1 MHRLAACATSS
12 DKLKFVGHTVG
23 RMPELPEVEHVV
35 RALRPAI
42 TGRRII
48 SAELKLARIA
58 PEASASQFKR
68 KLRGA
73 VVNGVSR
80 RGKYILI
87 ELDNNRVLLTHLRM
101 TGKFISLTIDQS
113 LPRHAHVIFYLDDER
128 RLVFCDMRQFG
139 RMRLVAAKKLSTL
152 PQIQALAPEPL
163 TDDFSFEYFRE
174 TLSKSRRS
182 LKQLLL
188 DQTRILGLGN
198 IYASEALFLARISPL
213 KAADTLSRLRALRL
227 HQAIREI
234 LNEAIDAGSTLRID
248 LDDGGGSY
256 FGTTERFWR
265 VYERAGEPCVN
276 CGARIKR
283 VVQGGRSTY
292 YCPKCQRT

>member
-1 MHRLAACATSS
+1 
-12 DKLKFVGHTVG
+12 
-23 RMPELPEVEHVV
+23 MPELPEVEHVV
-35 RALRPAI
+35 RALRRSI
-42 TGRRII
+42 LGRRILAVEI
-48 SAELKLARIA
+48 KLPRLLVRSS
-58 PEASASQFKR
+58 PTSFKR

-73 VVNGVSR
+73 RIDAVNR

-87 ELDNNRVLLTHLRM
+87 ELDTQQVLLVHLRM
-101 TGKFISLTIDQS
+101 TGKFLCIGSDQP
-113 LPRHAHVIFYLDDER
+113 LPPYPHVVFYLDDDR
-128 RLVFCDMRQFG
+128 KLVFCDMRQFG
-139 RMRLVAAKKLSTL
+139 RMRLLPTQKLSAL
-152 PQIQALAPEPL
+152 PQIEALAPEPL
-163 TDDFSFEYFRE
+163 TDDFSLDYFLE

-213 KAADTLSRLRALRL
+213 KPADSLSKKRALRL
-227 HQAIREI
+227 HEAIRDI
-234 LNEAIDAGSTLRID
+234 LQEAIDAGSTLRID
-248 LDDGGGSY
+248 LTDGDGSY

-276 CGARIKR
+276 CGAPIRR

-292 YCPKCQRT
+292 YCPRCQRR

>member
-1 MHRLAACATSS
+1 
-12 DKLKFVGHTVG
+12 
-23 RMPELPEVEHVV
+23 MPELPEVEHVV
-35 RALRPAI
+35 RALRRSI
-42 TGRRII
+42 LGRRILAVEI
-48 SAELKLARIA
+48 KLPRLLVRSS
-58 PEASASQFKR
+58 PTSFKR

-73 VVNGVSR
+73 RIDAVNR

-87 ELDNNRVLLTHLRM
+87 ELDTQQVLLVHLRM
-101 TGKFISLTIDQS
+101 TGKFLCIGADQP
-113 LPRHAHVIFYLDDER
+113 LPPYPHLVFYLDDDR
-128 RLVFCDMRQFG
+128 KLVFCDMRQFG
-139 RMRLVAAKKLSTL
+139 RMRLLPTQKLFTL
-152 PQIQALAPEPL
+152 PQIEALAPEPL
-163 TDDFSFEYFRE
+163 TDDFSLDYFLE

-213 KAADTLSRLRALRL
+213 KPADSLSKKRALRL
-227 HQAIREI
+227 HEAIRDI
-234 LNEAIDAGSTLRID
+234 LQEAIDAGSTLRID
-248 LDDGGGSY
+248 LTDGDGSY

-276 CGARIKR
+276 CGAPIRR

-292 YCPKCQRT
+292 YCPRCQRR